1 MKEHVTSIRNPL
13 VKQILRLQQKAS
25 ERKKTR
31 LFVTEGRRE
40 VSLALSANIEPVH
53 IVVCEE
59 LFANDPAYPVSLDDP
74 GTSPVVFVGRP
85 VYNKLAYRKDKEGI
99 LLVGKQ
105 RLLKPHQ
112 LELTDNPLLL
122 VLEGVE
128 KPGNLGAVFRTADAA
143 GVDALILAGTKADMY
158 NPNAIRSSL
167 GCIFTV
173 PSVNC
178 SSKEAIEWITAP
190 ANWKHNKTPV
200 ILSAALQTTTNYFD
214 ANMTGPTVLAFGT
227 EDKGLSPQWREISTG
242 TVRIPMAGS
251 IDSLNV
257 GASVAVLTFEAI
269 RQRHK
274 ATGSFVRQT
283 DTTKDPV

>member
-1 MKEHVTSIRNPL
+1 MEEHITSIRNPL
-13 VKQILRLQQKAS
+13 VKQILRLQQKAA

-31 LFVTEGRRE
+31 LFVAEGRRE
-40 VSLALSANIEPVH
+40 VSLALSANMEPVH
-53 IVVCEE
+53 IVVCKE
-59 LFANDPAYPVSLDDP
+59 LFANDHAYPVRLDDP
-74 GTSPVVFVGRP
+74 SICPVVVVSRP
-85 VYNKLAYRKDKEGI
+85 VYNKLAYRDEKEGI

-105 RLLKPHQ
+105 RLLKPGALQ
-112 LELTDNPLLL
+112 LADNPLLL

-143 GVDALILAGTKADMY
+143 GVDALILAGTRADMY

-167 GCIFTV
+167 GCVFTV

-178 SSKEAIEWITAP
+178 SSKEAIQWITAP
-190 ANWKHNKTPV
+190 ANWKDNKTPV
-200 ILSAALQTTTNYFD
+200 VLSAALQTTTNYFD
-214 ANMTGPTVLAFGT
+214 ADMTGPTVLVFGT
-227 EDKGLSPQWREISTG
+227 EDKGLSAQWRAISNA

-257 GASVAVLTFEAI
+257 AASVAVLTFEAI

-274 ATGSFVRQT
+274 ATGSFVSQT
-283 DTTKDPV
+283 HTKKDPV